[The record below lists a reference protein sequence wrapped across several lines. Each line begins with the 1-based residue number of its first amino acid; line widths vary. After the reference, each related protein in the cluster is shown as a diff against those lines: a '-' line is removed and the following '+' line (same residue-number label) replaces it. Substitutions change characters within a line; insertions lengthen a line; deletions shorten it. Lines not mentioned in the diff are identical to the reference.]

1 MIVNK
6 IIIWKHEY
14 AHTFGGVGFHNNDA
28 TMYHIIEN
36 EHFNQ
41 YICKCYRELSPG
53 FMRTFAGFSDWTKE
67 AMDEFADY
75 YEKMQKWTDTPM
87 YLTPGMGK
95 IHFSD
100 EAIRKYCEDVAE
112 RLNYLYN
119 EKNVK
124 HIRYYCFSNEL
135 SCSMYGVLRN
145 NLPLLQKY
153 HEELYA
159 AFQKYNL
166 PIGLLA
172 TDATEYKYWDTI
184 DYAIKNMPAI
194 TEDFCVHIYEREHDI
209 YDEGLYDFFA
219 EKCRAVVDKS
229 IQCFGKRVILGEVGI
244 QKNAGQLT
252 FNKGAVIDTCRYF
265 ADKREESYCG
275 LMLTEMAFAAI
286 NSGIFALAYWSYVD
300 HPDPY
305 SCAYSSGTDEYAR
318 KWGEAERFFSTTADS
333 KYNKWGFLKWNDE
346 LKDYGPRSHYW
357 CIGLLAKFF
366 RRNSKV
372 LDIECP
378 DKNVRACGILNRNG
392 SVTVGFVNRNKT
404 ETQISLSTEL
414 FKKDIRV
421 YEYDANNVPYNKFAD
436 LQNFTEIVDRNN
448 PTYTL
453 KPESV
458 TYFTTDY
465 ITKDKPVYASDVALE
480 NGVISW
486 NEVADDNHCYYRV
499 FTSDEKDFVPSMQN
513 QIASTVSTMLKS
525 KDVKKYIK
533 VLSVDRSGNA

>member
-1 MIVNK
+1 MSK
-6 IIIWKHEY
+6 IKIWKHEY

-28 TMYHIIEN
+28 TMYHVIEK

-41 YICKCYRELSPG
+41 YVCKCYREVSPG

-95 IHFSD
+95 NHFSD
-100 EAIRKYCEDVAE
+100 DAIRKYCEDVAE

-135 SCSMYGVLRN
+135 SCSMYGVLLN

-172 TDATEYKYWDTI
+172 TDATEYEYWDTI

-194 TEDFCVHIYEREHDI
+194 TEDFCIHIYEREHDI
-209 YDEGLYDFFA
+209 YDEGFYDFFA

-265 ADKREESYCG
+265 ADKREEAYCG

-286 NSGIFALAYWSYVD
+286 NSGVFALAYWSYVD

-318 KWGEAERFFSTTADS
+318 KWGEAERFFSTTADT
-333 KYNKWGFLKWNDE
+333 KYNKWGFLKWDDE
-346 LKDYGPRSHYW
+346 KGDYGPRLHYW
-357 CIGLLAKFF
+357 CIGLLTKFF
-366 RRNSKV
+366 KRNSKV
-372 LDIECP
+372 LEIESF
-378 DKNVRACGILNRNG
+378 DKNVRGCGILNRDG

-404 ETQISLSTEL
+404 ETKICISTEL
-414 FKKDIRV
+414 FKKAVRV
-421 YEYDANNVPYNKFAD
+421 YEYDANNVSYNKFAD
-436 LQNFTEIVDRNN
+436 LQDCVTVIDEDELIYV
-448 PTYTL
+448 L

-465 ITKDKPVYASDVALE
+465 VTKEQTVYADNV
-480 NGVISW
+480 
-486 NEVADDNHCYYRV
+486 EVSEGMICWDEVTDKNHCYYRV
-499 FTSDEKDFVPSMQN
+499 FASDEMDFVPNEEN
-513 QIASTVSTMLKS
+513 QIASTVSTVLKT
-525 KDVKKYIK
+525 DNIKKYVK
-533 VLSVDRSGNA
+533 VVSVDRSGNA

>member
-1 MIVNK
+1 MSK
-6 IIIWKHEY
+6 IKIWKHEY

-28 TMYHIIEN
+28 TMYHVIEK

-41 YICKCYRELSPG
+41 YVCKCYREVSPG
-53 FMRTFAGFSDWTKE
+53 FMRTFAGFSDWSKD

-95 IHFSD
+95 NHFSD
-100 EAIRKYCEDVAE
+100 DAIRKYCEDVAE
-112 RLNYLYN
+112 KLNYLYN

-135 SCSMYGVLRN
+135 SCSMFGVLLN
-145 NLPLLQKY
+145 NLPLFQKY

-172 TDATEYKYWDTI
+172 TDATMYEHWDTI

-194 TEDFCVHIYEREHDI
+194 TEDFCVHIYESEHDI
-209 YDEGLYDFFA
+209 YDEGFYDFFA

-244 QKNAGQLT
+244 QKNAGQMT

-265 ADKREESYCG
+265 ADKREEAYCG

-286 NSGIFALAYWSYVD
+286 NSGVFALVYWSYVD

-318 KWGEAERFFSTTADS
+318 KWGEAERFFSTTVDS
-333 KYNKWGFLKWNDE
+333 KYNKWGFLKWDDE
-346 LKDYGPRSHYW
+346 KGDYGPRLHYW
-357 CIGLLAKFF
+357 CIGLLTKFYK
-366 RRNSKV
+366 RNSKV
-372 LDIECP
+372 LEIESF
-378 DKNVRACGILNRNG
+378 DKNVRGCGILNRDG

-404 ETQISLSTEL
+404 ETKICISTEL
-414 FKKDIRV
+414 FKKAVRV
-421 YEYDANNVPYNKFAD
+421 YEYDANNVSYNKFAD
-436 LQNFTEIVDRNN
+436 LQDCVTVIDEDELIYV
-448 PTYTL
+448 L

-465 ITKDKPVYASDVALE
+465 VTKEQTVYADNV
-480 NGVISW
+480 
-486 NEVADDNHCYYRV
+486 EVSEGMICWDEVTDKNHCYYRV
-499 FTSDEKDFVPSMQN
+499 FASDEMDFVPNEEN
-513 QIASTVSTMLKS
+513 QIASTVSTVLKT
-525 KDVKKYIK
+525 DNIKKYVK
-533 VLSVDRSGNA
+533 VVSVDRSGNA

>member
-1 MIVNK
+1 LKK
-6 IIIWKHEY
+6 IKVKKHEF
-14 AHTFGGVGFHNNDA
+14 AHTFGGAGFHNNDA
-28 TMYHIIEN
+28 TMYHMIDD

-41 YICKCYRELSPG
+41 YICKCYRETSPG

-67 AMDEFADY
+67 AMDEFAEY

-95 IHFSD
+95 KHFSD
-100 EAIRKYCEDVAE
+100 EEIHKYCEDVAE
-112 RLNYLYN
+112 RLDYLYN

-124 HIRYYCFSNEL
+124 HIRYYCFSNEM
-135 SCSMYGVLRN
+135 SCVMWGVLLKD
-145 NLPLLQKY
+145 LPLFKKY
-153 HEELYA
+153 HEGLFS
-159 AFQKYNL
+159 AFQKRNL

-172 TDATEYKYWDTI
+172 TDASGYNYWDTI
-184 DYAIKNMPAI
+184 DYAIKNMPSI
-194 TEDFCVHIYEREHDI
+194 SEDFCLHIYEREHDI
-209 YDEGLYDFFA
+209 YNLEFYDFFG
-219 EKCRAVVDKS
+219 EKCKEVVDKS
-229 IQCFGKRVILGEVGI
+229 IKCFGKRVILGEIGI

-252 FNKGAVIDTCRYF
+252 FNKGTVIDTNRYF
-265 ADKREESYCG
+265 ADNHEQAYCG
-275 LMLTEMAFAAI
+275 LMLTEMAFSAI
-286 NSGIFALAYWSYVD
+286 NAGIFALAYWSYVD

-318 KWGEAERFFSTTADS
+318 KWGEAERFFSTTADT
-333 KYNKWGFLKWNDE
+333 KYNKWGFLKWDDE
-346 LKDYGPRSHYW
+346 SKDYGPRSHYW

-372 LDIECP
+372 LDIECS

>member
-6 IIIWKHEY
+6 IKIWKHEY

-95 IHFSD
+95 NHFSD

-209 YDEGLYDFFA
+209 YDEGFYDFFA
-219 EKCRAVVDKS
+219 EKCKNIVDKS
-229 IQCFGKRVILGEVGI
+229 ICCFGKRVILGEVGI

-252 FNKGAVIDTCRYF
+252 FNKSAVIDTCRYF
-265 ADKREESYCG
+265 ADKREEAYCG

-286 NSGIFALAYWSYVD
+286 NSGVFALAYWSYVD

-318 KWGEAERFFSTTADS
+318 KWGEAERFFSTTADT
-333 KYNKWGFLKWNDE
+333 KYNKWGFLKWDDE
-346 LKDYGPRSHYW
+346 SKDYGPRSHYW

-372 LDIECP
+372 LDIDCP
-378 DKNVRACGILNRNG
+378 DKNIRACGILNRNG

-404 ETQISLSTEL
+404 ETEISLSTDL
-414 FKKDIRV
+414 FKKDVRV
-421 YEYDANNVPYNKFAD
+421 YEYDPRNVPYNKFAD
-436 LQNFTEIVDRNN
+436 MQDYTKIVGKDEL
-448 PTYTL
+448 TYTL

-465 ITKDKPVYASDVALE
+465 ITKDKPVYASDVVFE

-486 NEVADDNHCYYRV
+486 NEVADDDHCYYRV

>member
-6 IIIWKHEY
+6 IEIWKHEY

-95 IHFSD
+95 NHFSD

-209 YDEGLYDFFA
+209 YDEGFYDFFA
-219 EKCRAVVDKS
+219 EKCKNIVDKS
-229 IQCFGKRVILGEVGI
+229 ICCFGKRVILGEVGI

-252 FNKGAVIDTCRYF
+252 FNKSAVIDTCRYF
-265 ADKREESYCG
+265 ADKREEAYCG

-286 NSGIFALAYWSYVD
+286 NSGVFALAYWSYVD

-318 KWGEAERFFSTTADS
+318 KWGEAERFFSTTADT
-333 KYNKWGFLKWNDE
+333 KYNKWGFLKWDDE
-346 LKDYGPRSHYW
+346 SKDYGPRSHYW
-357 CIGLLAKFF
+357 CIGLLTKFF

-372 LDIECP
+372 LDIDCP
-378 DKNVRACGILNRNG
+378 DKNIRACGILNRNG

-404 ETQISLSTEL
+404 ETEISLSTDL
-414 FKKDIRV
+414 FKKDVRV
-421 YEYDANNVPYNKFAD
+421 YEYDHSNVPYNKFAD
-436 LQNFTEIVDRNN
+436 MQ
-448 PTYTL
+448 
-453 KPESV
+453 
-458 TYFTTDY
+458 
-465 ITKDKPVYASDVALE
+465 VYM
-480 NGVISW
+480 
-486 NEVADDNHCYYRV
+486 EV
-499 FTSDEKDFVPSMQN
+499 FM
-513 QIASTVSTMLKS
+513 
-525 KDVKKYIK
+525 
-533 VLSVDRSGNA
+533 

>member
-1 MIVNK
+1 MNK
-6 IIIWKHEY
+6 IKIWKHEY

-95 IHFSD
+95 NHFSD
-100 EAIRKYCEDVAE
+100 KAIRKYCEDVAE

-209 YDEGLYDFFA
+209 YDEGFYDFFA

-252 FNKGAVIDTCRYF
+252 FNKGAVIDTCKYF
-265 ADKREESYCG
+265 ADKREEAYCG

-318 KWGEAERFFSTTADS
+318 KWGEAERFFSTTADT
-333 KYNKWGFLKWNDE
+333 KYNKWGFLKWDDE
-346 LKDYGPRSHYW
+346 SKDYGPRAHYW

-372 LDIECP
+372 LDIDCP
-378 DKNVRACGILNRNG
+378 DKNIRACGILNRNG
-392 SVTVGFVNRNKT
+392 SVTVGFVNRNKMET
-404 ETQISLSTEL
+404 EISLSTDL
-414 FKKDIRV
+414 FKKDVRV
-421 YEYDANNVPYNKFAD
+421 YEYDSNNVPYNKFAD
-436 LQNFTEIVDRNN
+436 MQDYTKIVGKDEL
-448 PTYTL
+448 TYTL

-465 ITKDKPVYASDVALE
+465 IVKEKPVYAEDIVFAD
-480 NGVISW
+480 GIISW
-486 NEVADDNHCYYRV
+486 NAVADDNHCYYRV
-499 FTSDEKDFVPSMQN
+499 FTSDEKNFVPSMET
-513 QIASTVSTMLKS
+513 QIASTVSTTLKTEET
-525 KDVKKYIK
+525 KKYIK